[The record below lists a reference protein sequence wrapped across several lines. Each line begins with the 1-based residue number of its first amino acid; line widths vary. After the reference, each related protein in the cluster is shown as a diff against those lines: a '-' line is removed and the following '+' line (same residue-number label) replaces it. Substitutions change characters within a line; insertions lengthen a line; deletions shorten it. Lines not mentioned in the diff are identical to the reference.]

1 MRGSDFVFHY
11 VSFLHYK
18 YHKMNFKFGGLF
30 MDSPYRMRNEKATI
44 IPINDGDKCLQYIAT
59 VALNQ
64 EQIGVHLE
72 QISKIKPCINEY
84 NWKGKNYPR
93 RKDDWKNFRKII

>member
-1 MRGSDFVFHY
+1 M
-11 VSFLHYK
+11 
-18 YHKMNFKFGGLF
+18 
-30 MDSPYRMRNEKATI
+30 
-44 IPINDGDKCLQYIAT
+44 IPIIAT